1 VQDGVAMIAG
11 TRTDASLF
19 HSTPI
24 EASEMLP
31 GNPESQHRGRP
42 KQHSKTALSPEKPP
56 TDPRRLPLVNTNR
69 QIAALRAGNQRS
81 ASI

>member
-1 VQDGVAMIAG
+1 MIAG

-31 GNPESQHRGRP
+31 GNPDSQHRGRP
-42 KQHSKTALSPEKPP
+42 KQHSKTALSPEKPRQ
-56 TDPRRLPLVNTNR
+56 THVVYRSLIQTAKLRRCAPEISVLQAFEP
-69 QIAALRAGNQRS
+69 
-81 ASI
+81 